1 MKSKNSLKDKDIKK
15 AIDTI
20 VVIIDTR
27 EHLPNEITKCFD
39 KYNIKWERKKLKS
52 GDYSAKIPKN
62 EELGINEEINLEDI
76 LCIERKMSADE
87 ISTNVSTNRERFK
100 REFERTKA
108 QIIIVIE
115 GNTYKD
121 IAIKNYNSKLTP
133 NQFLGSLHGI
143 ADEYGIPF
151 IFIDKGFS
159 ALYIYNVLKYRLR
172 NILKN
177 NY

>member
-1 MKSKNSLKDKDIKK
+1 MKDKDIKK

-20 VVIIDTR
+20 IIIIDTR

-39 KYNIKWERKKLKS
+39 MYGITWERRKLKS
-52 GDYSAKIPKN
+52 GDYSARIPKN
-62 EELGINEEINLEDI
+62 EELGIIEEINLENI

-100 REFERTKA
+100 REFERA
-108 QIIIVIE
+108 EAEIIIVIE
-115 GNTYKD
+115 GSTYKD

-143 ADEYGIPF
+143 SDEYSVPF
-151 IFIDKGFS
+151 IFIDKGYS
-159 ALYIYNVLKYRLR
+159 ALYIYNLLKYRFR

-177 NY
+177 K